1 MTFPSPKTRNPV
13 ILPDGNAHE
22 GTVFLSAAVDHPRF
36 EIGDY
41 TYASA
46 HKPPDDWAFHLAPY
60 LYDFSPEKL
69 RIGKFCQ
76 LADGV
81 TFITSSANHRYDGF
95 STFPFMIFTGAG
107 PDAPSMPDPG
117 PDTVVG
123 NDVWIGQGAT
133 VLPGTRIGNG
143 VIVAAGA
150 VVSGEIPDYAI
161 VRGNPAQ
168 ISRMRF
174 DGDTIAALL
183 EIAWWDW
190 DIDRIVAQ
198 EAAIV
203 GADLA
208 KLRSAAG

>member
-1 MTFPSPKTRNPV
+1 MTFPSPQTRNPV
-13 ILPDGNAHE
+13 LLPNGHHHE
-22 GTVFLSAAVDHPRF
+22 GTVFLSAAVNHPRF

-46 HKPPDDWAFHLAPY
+46 HEPPEDWAFRLAPY

-81 TFITSSANHRYDGF
+81 MFITASANHRYDGF
-95 STFPFMIFTGAG
+95 STYPFMIFTGEG
-107 PDAPSMPDPG
+107 PDAPSMPAPG
-117 PDTVVG
+117 PDTIVG
-123 NDVWIGQGAT
+123 NDVWIGQGAKIM
-133 VLPGTRIGNG
+133 PGARIGNG
-143 VIVAAGA
+143 VIIAAGA
-150 VVSGEIPDYAI
+150 VVSGVIPDYAI
-161 VRGNPAQ
+161 VRGNPAR

-174 DGDTIAALL
+174 DDETIAALC

-190 DIDRIVAQ
+190 DIDRIVAH
-198 EAAIV
+198 ESEIA

-208 KLRSAAG
+208 ALRA